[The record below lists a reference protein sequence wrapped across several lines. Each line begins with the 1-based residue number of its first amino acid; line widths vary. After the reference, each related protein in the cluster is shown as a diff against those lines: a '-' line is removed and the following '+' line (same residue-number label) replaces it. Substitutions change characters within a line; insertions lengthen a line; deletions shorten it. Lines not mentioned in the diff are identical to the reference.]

1 MNIAVLI
8 KLVPD
13 LVEELEIADDGRAL
27 DTTYMRMIINEP
39 DEHAVEQAILLK
51 ERAEGTVTVLGPDVE
66 GMDNVLFTAAAKGA
80 DRIIK
85 LGGDFGID
93 VNNHALA
100 RAFASALGELDSDLI
115 LTGVQ
120 AHNDLD
126 GSLGPLVAEQMGL
139 PYVGYISTVATN
151 GSKLTVQKE
160 YPGGLIAE
168 MEVETPAVL
177 GIQSSEQPPRY
188 VAISKVRQAMKSG
201 TIDEQPTADLDP
213 SGGPNIARMLQP
225 EAGERAEM
233 IEGDIDEIADR
244 IIELLAELGVG

>member
-13 LVEELEIADDGRAL
+13 LVEELEIADDGKAL

-51 ERAEGTVTVLGPDVE
+51 ERAEGAVTVLGPDVE

-85 LGGDFGID
+85 LGGDFGSD

-139 PYVGYISTVATN
+139 PYVGYISAVATN
-151 GSKLTVQKE
+151 GSKLKVQKE

-213 SGGPNIARMLQP
+213 SGGPSVARMLQP
-225 EAGERAEM
+225 ETGERAEM
-233 IEGDIDEIADR
+233 IEGDIEEIADR
-244 IIELLAELGVG
+244 IIELLTELGVG

>member
-13 LVEELEIADDGRAL
+13 LVEELEIAEDGKAL
-27 DTTYMRMIINEP
+27 DKTYMRMIINEP

-51 ERAEGTVTVLGPDVE
+51 ERAEGAVTVLGPDVDD
-66 GMDNVLFTAAAKGA
+66 MANVLFTSSARGA
-80 DRIIK
+80 DRIVK
-85 LGGDFGID
+85 LVGDFGMD

-100 RAFASALGELDSDLI
+100 RAFASALGDLSPDLI

-139 PYVGYISTVATN
+139 PYVGYISAVATD

-168 MEVETPAVL
+168 MEIETPAVL

-188 VAISKVRQAMKSG
+188 VAVSKVRQAMKTG
-201 TIDEQPTADLDP
+201 TIDEQSAGDLDP

-225 EAGERAEM
+225 EAGKRAEM
-233 IEGDIDEIADR
+233 IEGEIDEIAER
-244 IIELLAELGVG
+244 IIELLAELGVR